1 MQIFVSPDGRILH
14 LGNAGFASPCTV
26 VLYSIQGAVVFRQI
40 IAPHTAVVGMPLLLQ
55 GVYVVNI
62 HSRTIEM
69 SRKVI
74 IK

>member
-1 MQIFVSPDGRILH
+1 MQIFVSPDSRILH

-40 IAPHTAVVGMPLLLQ
+40 IAPHTAVVGLPLLLQ

-62 HSRTIEM
+62 HSRTRKM
-69 SRKVI
+69 SSKFVV
-74 IK
+74 K